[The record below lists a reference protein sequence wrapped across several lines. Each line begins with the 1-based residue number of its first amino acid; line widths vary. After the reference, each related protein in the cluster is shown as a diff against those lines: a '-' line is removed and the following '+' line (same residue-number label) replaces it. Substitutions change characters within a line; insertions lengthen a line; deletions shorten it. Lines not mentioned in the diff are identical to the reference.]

1 MLKEM
6 TIDQLQEAICV
17 LVGAIQMEKQDSR
30 YHEMLTYYMRQLL
43 EVQMIVS
50 RRETLTER
58 VDISKSKVKNKNNKK
73 RIQQIDKELDVLEKE
88 NSRKS

>member
-1 MLKEM
+1 M
-6 TIDQLQEAICV
+6 TKDQLQEAICV

-43 EVQMIVS
+43 EVQMIIS
-50 RRETLTER
+50 SRETLTER

>member
-1 MLKEM
+1 M

-58 VDISKSKVKNKNNKK
+58 VDISKKNIENKSNKKTLQRIDNELDGLDKENNKK
-73 RIQQIDKELDVLEKE
+73 
-88 NSRKS
+88 S